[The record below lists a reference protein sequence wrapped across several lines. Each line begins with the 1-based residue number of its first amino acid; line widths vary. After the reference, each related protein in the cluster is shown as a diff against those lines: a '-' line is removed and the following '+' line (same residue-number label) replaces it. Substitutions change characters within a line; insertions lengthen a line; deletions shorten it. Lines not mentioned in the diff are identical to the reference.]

1 MAWRLALESLA
12 AFFAMIGLLHVIRW
26 LVERLAGARNS
37 CIAIEILTQRDA
49 EAAEVLIRDA
59 LFRCL
64 SLPSGRIVVL
74 TVEAL
79 REHPVLKRMVRT
91 YGVDCY
97 VIPMEEREEN

>member
-1 MAWRLALESLA
+1 MVWKLVLEIFA
-12 AFFAMIGLLHVIRW
+12 AFFAILGFLGMIRW
-26 LVERLAGARNS
+26 LVEKLLGSRNS

-49 EAAEVLIRDA
+49 ETAEVLIRDA

-74 TVEAL
+74 TVAAL
-79 REHPVLKRMVRT
+79 REHPELTRVVKT

-97 VIPMEEREEN
+97 VIPVEVR